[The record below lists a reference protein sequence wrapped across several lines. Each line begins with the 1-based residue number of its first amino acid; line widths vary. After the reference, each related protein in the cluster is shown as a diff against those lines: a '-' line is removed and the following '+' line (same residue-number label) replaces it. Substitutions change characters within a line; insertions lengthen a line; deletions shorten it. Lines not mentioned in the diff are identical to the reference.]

1 MDFTKSNGDFA
12 VLRSFLSITSAFT
25 GFFTRRLRHQIV
37 IPYLVLATVLAMV
50 GTYLL
55 VNSTNQS
62 LHERFNKQLL
72 DAAKGA
78 SDSLAQSEVQ
88 QIAGLRAMIYTEG
101 FSEALSGGNRNK
113 LSQLAAPQ
121 ALNYGFD
128 RVVVVSS
135 DAVPLVVLPQQ
146 PGQNSAVVPTALTSL
161 ANAALHPFGT
171 LDKVSALVSTSDGS
185 FFYTAGPVRSG
196 DKTVGA
202 VLVGTDIAR
211 LLRQV
216 ERDSLSDGAV
226 FYGRA
231 GAPVD
236 EALTVAKSP
245 QSITPLPANWYD
257 DIVANPQAP
266 VRFRT
271 LSLPDGTYLEALG
284 IVQGRGMSNQPP
296 GVYGVM
302 LSTRALDSRLQDN
315 LGLLLLVFGFALV
328 AIIVTGGLLATWID
342 RPVNQLVAASRQ
354 VAIGNLDISVSTAR
368 RDELGVLAMRF
379 NDMVDGLR
387 QLLFV
392 KDLFGRFVSPEVSAR
407 LLGGQVELGGEQ
419 RTVTILFSDL
429 REFTRLSEEH
439 SAHEIVDLLNEY
451 FRIIIHAARQNGGIV
466 NKFGGDSTLI
476 VFGAPMDM
484 ADHADRALATAIAM
498 RNGLAAL
505 NAHRSLEGW
514 EVLRQG
520 IGINTGPVIAGQVGS
535 EDRMEYTVIGDAV
548 NLASRLQAM
557 TKDLPGCDI
566 VFSEATHAAIVDPSN
581 FNFSDQGL
589 VEVRGKQQEVHIYAL
604 LGSAPEV
611 EALPIGAKSGV
622 LAGKSGGSRVAP
634 AMRRR

>member
-1 MDFTKSNGDFA
+1 
-12 VLRSFLSITSAFT
+12 
-25 GFFTRRLRHQIV
+25 
-37 IPYLVLATVLAMV
+37 MV

-55 VNSTNQS
+55 VSSANQS

-78 SDSLAQSEVQ
+78 SDSLAQAEVQ
-88 QIAGLRAMIYTEG
+88 QIAGLRAMIYTQG
-101 FSEALSGGNRNK
+101 FSEALSGGDRNK
-113 LSQLAAPQ
+113 LSALAAPQ

-135 DAVPLVVLPQQ
+135 DAVPLLALPQK
-146 PGQNSAVVPTALTSL
+146 PGQSSSATATAPGLTAL
-161 ANAALHPFGT
+161 ANAALHPSGT
-171 LDKVSALVSTSDGS
+171 LDKVSAVVNTSDGN
-185 FFYTAGPVRSG
+185 FFYTGGPVRSG
-196 DKTVGA
+196 DKIVGA
-202 VLVGTDIAR
+202 ALVGTDMSR

-226 FYGRA
+226 FYGRN
-231 GAPVD
+231 GAPV
-236 EALTVAKSP
+236 EETLTAAKST
-245 QSITPLPANWYD
+245 QSITALPASWYD
-257 DIVANPQAP
+257 DIVANPKAP

-296 GVYGVM
+296 GLYGVM

-328 AIIVTGGLLATWID
+328 SIIVTGGLLATWID
-342 RPVNQLVAASRQ
+342 RPVNQLVAASGQ

-368 RDELGVLAMRF
+368 HDELGVLAMRF
-379 NDMVDGLR
+379 NDMVAGLR

-407 LLGGQVELGGEQ
+407 LLAGQIELGGEQ

-498 RNGLAAL
+498 RDGLATL

-557 TKDLPGCDI
+557 TKDLPGCDV
-566 VFSEATHAAIVDPSN
+566 VFSEATHAALVAPSN
-581 FNFSDQGL
+581 FNYSDQGL
-589 VEVRGKQQEVHIYAL
+589 VEVRGKQQDVQIYTL
-604 LGSAPEV
+604 IGSAPEPGV
-611 EALPIGAKSGV
+611 SPARAKGS
-622 LAGKSGGSRVAP
+622 AQTGKSGGSLVAP
-634 AMRRR
+634 AMRSAR